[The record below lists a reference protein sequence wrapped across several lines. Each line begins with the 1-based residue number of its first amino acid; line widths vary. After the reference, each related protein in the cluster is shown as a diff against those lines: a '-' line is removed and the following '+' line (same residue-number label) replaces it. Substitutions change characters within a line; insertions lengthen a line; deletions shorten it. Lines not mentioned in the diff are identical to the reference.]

1 MAPSEDTPLLGGV
14 AVPAPTWRDEVYAFL
29 EGKTP
34 TGAIYEKFTILL
46 IVLNVLAFILG
57 SLFVEDYNCDAAW
70 ARRDGGVCGNVC
82 DALWFGNYED
92 NALEFLNL
100 GSTSVL
106 EIVTVL
112 VFTVDYLLRVHLADL
127 ESPKF
132 AGFWGRIRYL
142 PTFYS
147 IVDLASTV
155 PFYVDSFLLRNS
167 NIAASQVCTSMLNVE
182 CGSIRLHYDF
192 PPRRLAIYL
201 LYIIVTSPN
210 PHLSILLVP
219 PNVPSLPH
227 DARGGPL
234 RHGSHHV

>member
-14 AVPAPTWRDEVYAFL
+14 ALPAPTWRDGVYAFL

-34 TGAIYEKFTILL
+34 SGAIYEMFTILL

-57 SLFVEDYNCDAAW
+57 SLFVEDYNGDAAW
-70 ARRDGGVCGNVC
+70 ARRDGGVCGNLC
-82 DALWFGNYED
+82 DGLWFGNYED

-112 VFTVDYLLRVHLADL
+112 VFTVDYLLRVYLADL

-155 PFYVDSFLLRNS
+155 PFYVDSFLLRNT
-167 NIAASQVCTSMLNVE
+167 NLAASQVCTSMHV
-182 CGSIRLHYDF
+182 CWMCIFRLYS
-192 PPRRLAIYL
+192 PCRRLAMYL
-201 LYIIVTSPN
+201 HHHLPN
-210 PHLSILLVP
+210 PHSIYF
-219 PNVPSLPH
+219 
-227 DARGGPL
+227 
-234 RHGSHHV
+234 